1 MPNGGIPPSAPD
13 VNGRMWTKVQ
23 IRISRDSLE
32 WMCEHQARDGGG
44 VQNGG
49 VKLRQEPKNDEFNQS
64 ALAIGTE
71 AQHTTDWAIWR
82 VVTTVADKMA
92 W

>member
-1 MPNGGIPPSAPD
+1 MGAFPPPAPD
-13 VNGRMWTKVQ
+13 VNGQMWTKVQ
-23 IRISRDSLE
+23 IRTSRDPRE
-32 WMCEHQARDGGG
+32 WMCERQARDGGG

-71 AQHTTDWAIWR
+71 AQHTTDRAIWR
-82 VVTTVADKMA
+82 VDTTVADKMA